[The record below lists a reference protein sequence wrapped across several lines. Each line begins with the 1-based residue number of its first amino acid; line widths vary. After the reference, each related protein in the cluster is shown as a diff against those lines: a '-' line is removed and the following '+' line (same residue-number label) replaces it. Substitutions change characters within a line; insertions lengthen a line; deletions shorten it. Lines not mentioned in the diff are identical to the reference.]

1 MRCHT
6 AHRPGREQRLLTVTA
21 PAAAGLCLVTLD
33 HIDMQAL
40 MHAAGG
46 TEVDCY
52 EERFFPRADSGA

>member
-1 MRCHT
+1 M
-6 AHRPGREQRLLTVTA
+6 TA